1 MSFKTIFQPKTLIKM
16 NIKNLLLT
24 VSLLLIGNL
33 AFSQESKSYDYLI
46 GCFTNPVTESEEI
59 EIDKIGTVK
68 PISLSSAELGEIGL
82 FYYDVPKDK
91 TSLSV
96 SKLAQFAAKF
106 HIDTWVNNS
115 KIIKNDE
122 QKIGAVYM
130 IDLRL
135 HMLLE
140 DIYMQ
145 VITISEKGKIYQVIS
160 FADTD
165 DYQSKFDA
173 LLEKVIKKNCF

>member
-1 MSFKTIFQPKTLIKM
+1 M
-16 NIKNLLLT
+16 NIQNLLPT
-24 VSLLLIGNL
+24 ICLLLISNL
-33 AFSQESKSYDYLI
+33 AISQEAKSYDYLI
-46 GCFTNPVTESEEI
+46 GCFKNPVTESEEI

-68 PISLSSAELGEIGL
+68 PISLSSDELGEIGL
-82 FYYDVPKDK
+82 FYYDIPKDK
-91 TSLSV
+91 TSLSI
-96 SKLAQFAAKF
+96 SKLAQFATKF

-115 KIIKNDE
+115 KIIMNDE
-122 QKIGAVYM
+122 KKIGAACI

-145 VITISEKGKIYQVIS
+145 VITVSEKGKIYQVIS

-165 DYQSKFDA
+165 DYQSKFDS
-173 LLEKVIKKNCF
+173 LQEKVIKKDCF